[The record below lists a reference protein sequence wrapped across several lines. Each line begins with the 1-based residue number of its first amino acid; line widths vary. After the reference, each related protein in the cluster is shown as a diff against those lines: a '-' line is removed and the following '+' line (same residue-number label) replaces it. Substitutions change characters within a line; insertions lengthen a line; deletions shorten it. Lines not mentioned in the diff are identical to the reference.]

1 MFTVLFLLMSGFVVD
16 AKTRVVFEKME
27 FDVGGRRILVLWERL
42 NEPDVVVRYCGV
54 NYVYFDAVTNWWDQ
68 ILVEWNVSRYV
79 GPPSWYKPGDLE
91 SGARLNSERLRVAS
105 ELKNAFERAKAEELG
120 WVGRLDLVYYFEWK
134 PKILG
139 IYAYLGDVEAP
150 KEAKINRIKALLNR
164 VSGVLEEYNVS
175 IVMIVETYTAIEPE
189 RLFPTGYA
197 LSRALDEA
205 RVNKSGIP
213 DVVRRYVVEG
223 GWNAGNSLSLVVGLS
238 FYQPPPDREELELL
252 VKWIRDRMG
261 HCETPLVIVFNVPK
275 PEGEILVGVA
285 PGISVEPRL
294 PGTGTSITET
304 ITATVGTMMDV
315 KSSQH
320 TGSLSILILIVLL
333 VIVIGLLIARRI
345 L

>member
-1 MFTVLFLLMSGFVVD
+1 MSGFVVD
-16 AKTRVVFEKME
+16 ARTWVVFEKME
-27 FDVGGRRILVLWERL
+27 FVVDGRRILVLWERL
-42 NEPDVVVRYCGV
+42 NEPDVVIRYCGV
-54 NYVYFDAVTNWWDQ
+54 NYVYFDAVTTWWDE

-91 SGARLNSERLRVAS
+91 GGARLNSERLRVAS
-105 ELKNAFERAKAEELG
+105 ELKNAFEKTGVRELG
-120 WVGRLDLVYYFEWK
+120 WVGMLDLVYYFEWE

-139 IYAYLGDVEAP
+139 VSVYLGGVEAP

-175 IVMIVETYTAIEPE
+175 IVMIQETYTAIHPE
-189 RLFPTGYA
+189 KLFPAGYA
-197 LSRALDEA
+197 LSRALNEA
-205 RVNKSGIP
+205 RMNKSGIP

-238 FYQPPPDREELELL
+238 FYQPPPDRKDLELL

-275 PEGEILVGVA
+275 PEGREILPGVA
-285 PGISVEPRL
+285 SGISVEPRL

-315 KSSQH
+315 KSSRH
-320 TGSLSILILIVLL
+320 TDSLSILILIVLL
-333 VIVIGLLIARRI
+333 VIAIGLLIARRI

>member
-1 MFTVLFLLMSGFVVD
+1 MLVLPLLSLGFSVK
-16 AKTRVVFEKME
+16 AETPYVFEKLE
-27 FDVGGRRILVLWERL
+27 FNIDGVKTLVLWQRL
-42 NEPDVVVRYCGV
+42 GEPDVIVGYCGV
-54 NYVYFDAVTNWWDQ
+54 NYVYFDAVTTWWDE

-79 GPPSWYKPGDLE
+79 GL
-91 SGARLNSERLRVAS
+91 RVTNNSERIATYN
-105 ELKNAFERAKAEELG
+105 ELKNAFERAKARELG
-120 WVGRLDLVYYFEWK
+120 WYGMLDLVYYFEWE

-139 IYAYLGDVEAP
+139 VSVYLGGVEAP

-175 IVMIVETYTAIEPE
+175 IVMIKETYTAIKPE
-189 RLFPTGYA
+189 RLFPAGYA

-205 RVNKSGIP
+205 RMNKSGIP

-223 GWNAGNSLSLVVGLS
+223 GWDAGNSLSLVVGLS
-238 FYQPPPDREELELL
+238 FNQPPPDEKDLELL

-261 HCETPLVIVFNVPK
+261 HCETPLVIVFNVSE
-275 PEGEILVGVA
+275 PEGEILA

-304 ITATVGTMMDV
+304 ITATVSTMMDV
-315 KSSQH
+315 KSSRH
-320 TGSLSILILIVLL
+320 TDSLSILILIVLL
-333 VIVIGLLIARRI
+333 VIAIGLLIARRI

>member
-1 MFTVLFLLMSGFVVD
+1 MLVLLLLSLGFSVK
-16 AKTRVVFEKME
+16 AETPYVFEKLE
-27 FDVGGRRILVLWERL
+27 FNIDGVKTLVLWQRL
-42 NEPDVVVRYCGV
+42 GEPDVVVEYCGV